1 MRRRSKAESLRCLAP
16 WQGRQRESL
25 PPDPRRILGQ
35 QPVFRRL
42 QPRQSGR
49 HRSAFLTQGPVSYT
63 HLDVYKRQAQDH
75 AAVEY
80 FPSYEIIAAPPTRGA
95 FFEPNLRGIAAEGV
109 ELVMRHFFAGI
120 DLTAP
125 PTGRKS
131 AEYAARKQADQ
142 RKTAQEDLVCEE
154 MILERF
160 NEA

>member
-1 MRRRSKAESLRCLAP
+1 MWALNPNLKVLLTVSPVPLVATASGDHVLVATQYSKSVLRAVA
-16 WQGRQRESL
+16 G
-25 PPDPRRILGQ
+25 D
-35 QPVFRRL
+35 
-42 QPRQSGR
+42 
-49 HRSAFLTQGPVSYT
+49 A
-63 HLDVYKRQAQDH
+63 AQDH

-131 AEYAARKQADQ
+131 AEDAARKQADQ